1 MSIPIKPTTMKTIN
15 RFPELYKR
23 QAMQVIQQE
32 KSDGIRT
39 TADCFVMASLLAVIE
54 EFDFGTTKNSTKIH
68 RFIAKLQE
76 IIDVNSDFYDEA
88 VAEGLHNKLHALGIE
103 YNLKG

>member
-32 KSDGIRT
+32 KSDAIRT
-39 TADCFVMASLLAVIE
+39 TADCFVMASLLALIE
-54 EFDFGTTKNSTKIH
+54 ELDFGTAKHSTKI
-68 RFIAKLQE
+68 RRYLKKLQE
-76 IIDVNSDFYDEA
+76 VIDVNSEFYDEA
-88 VAEGLHNKLHALGIE
+88 VAEGLHNKLHAYGIE
-103 YNLKG
+103 YKLN

>member
-1 MSIPIKPTTMKTIN
+1 MSIPIKPTTIKTIN

-32 KSDGIRT
+32 KSDAIRT
-39 TADCFVMASLLAVIE
+39 TADCFVMASLLALVE
-54 EFDFGTTKNSTKIH
+54 EFDFGTAKHSTKI
-68 RFIAKLQE
+68 RRYIKRLQE
-76 IIDVNSDFYDEA
+76 VIDVNSDFYDEA